1 MGFLD
6 DVVSMLGRKMSGEQT
21 QSGLFEQAVRLLNSP
36 EIGGLSGLINKFE
49 KGGLSEIV
57 SSWIG
62 TGQNAPVSAD
72 QITHVLGSEK
82 IKEIAGSLGMS
93 DNQVSG
99 GLASLLP
106 QLIDKLTP
114 EGKLPDDN
122 SLEQHLGSLLQKFA
136 KG

>member
-6 DVVSMLGRKMSGEQT
+6 DVVSMLGKKMSGEQT
-21 QSGLFEQAVRLLNSP
+21 QGGLFEQVVGMLNSP
-36 EIGGLSGLINKFE
+36 EIGGLSGLVAKFE

-114 EGKLPDDN
+114 EGKLPDD
-122 SLEQHLGSLLQKFA
+122 SALEQSLGSLLQKFT